1 MPSFCILKDHRLYTG
16 CCLSSP
22 TSILLSL
29 LSLKE
34 RLISKLEPRIACS
47 IFTHIV
53 PAQCK
58 SKRFILK
65 KKKIQ
70 QCSTLKKAQ
79 LRSDFYSNNREIS
92 V

>member
-65 KKKIQ
+65 KKNP
-70 QCSTLKKAQ
+70 AV
-79 LRSDFYSNNREIS
+79 FYTEKGS
-92 V
+92 VEKWLL